1 MWMKTTTKYA
11 KKYTFSNFLH
21 IHTNYLDIQARKKRA
36 HSGVK
41 AFDDYMGTSVNEKKC
56 IAI

>member
-1 MWMKTTTKYA
+1 MKTTTKYA